1 MPLPYEDLLVEI
13 NQTPKEQGLYSE
25 MTARFK
31 TWINNQ
37 TRLNATNMNELVSFI
52 RSYSEEVGNKI
63 ELSLST
69 TLSNFVELNA
79 GWKVTPD
86 ELSFD
91 AAGNVNGRTVKNGE
105 LFNDYANNTAEGLF
119 SSAEGT
125 HTAANG
131 ANSHAQNNST
141 TANGDNST
149 SIGSNTIADGE
160 NSLSGGLNS
169 NAKGKNSIAFGSSV
183 IVDVNAENGVALGS
197 NTSVSGINGV
207 AIGDNVNISG
217 ANSFGAG
224 QGLILGY
231 DGQIVFGKYNDNQSS
246 SIVEVGGGT
255 SDNAKKNVFVVRN
268 DGYIFAGVDNIVD
281 NSPDNTLVPK
291 GYVDQEIERLDKNVW
306 LGCIDVTTEQ
316 YHDEEQFVALLN
328 SATKEFTKDTNPP
341 DGRNPKNGDQL
352 TVKITNPTVDD
363 PEYPEIWMFR
373 DPDPKPPEEDPNPDG
388 KWLFFSSLQQ
398 LVDATKTVKGLVQ
411 IGDNINVSDGLISVP
426 NATKELS
433 GVVKLSDSIITD
445 DNGALTLVW
454 GTW

>member
-13 NQTPKEQGLYSE
+13 NQTPKDQGLYSE

-105 LFNDYANNTAEGLF
+105 LFNDYQNNKAEGLY
-119 SSAEGT
+119 SHAEGT
-125 HTAANG
+125 KTSASGVA
-131 ANSHAQNNST
+131 SHAQGTST
-141 TANGDNST
+141 QANGDN
-149 SIGSNTIADGE
+149 AFA
-160 NSLSGGLNS
+160 GGLNTK
-169 NAKGKNSIAFGSSV
+169 AEGDNS
-183 IVDVNAENGVALGS
+183 
-197 NTSVSGINGV
+197 T
-207 AIGDNVNISG
+207 AIGQNLVAEYSN
-217 ANSFGAG
+217 
-224 QGLILGY
+224 QH
-231 DGQIVFGKYNDNQSS
+231 VFGKYNQNKETN
-246 SIVEVGGGT
+246 VLEVGYGT
-255 SDNAKKNVFVVRN
+255 SASATKNIFEVRN
-268 DGYIFAGVDNIVD
+268 DGYIFAGVDNIAD
-281 NSPDNTLVPK
+281 TSADNTLAPK

-306 LGCIDVTTEQ
+306 LGYIDVTTEE
-316 YHDEEQFVALLN
+316 YHNEEEFVNILN
-328 SATKEFTKDTNPP
+328 NAVKEFTKDTNPP

-352 TVKITNPTVDD
+352 TVKITNPTEKD

-373 DPDPKPPEEDPNPDG
+373 DPDPKLPAEDPNPDG

-398 LVDATKTVKGLVQ
+398 LVDASKTTKGLVK
-411 IGDNINVSDGLISVP
+411 IGDNIDVSDGLISVP
-426 NATKELS
+426 VATSSSLGVVVTGDNIINDSGRISVPIASSTVPGVVKLGENIVVDPTGTIS
-433 GVVKLSDSIITD
+433 IPVATTGTFGVVKLSDNIVLDD
-445 DNGALTLVW
+445 DNQLAMVW
-454 GTW
+454 NIW

>member
-1 MPLPYEDLLVEI
+1 MPTLPYQNLLIEI
-13 NQTPKEQGLYSE
+13 NQTPTDQGLYSQ
-25 MTARFK
+25 MTSRFK

-37 TRLNATNMNELVSFI
+37 TRLNATNMNELVAFI
-52 RSYSEEVGNKI
+52 RAYSEEVGNNI
-63 ELSLST
+63 EQAISL
-69 TLSNFVELNA
+69 TLTNLVELNA
-79 GWKVTPD
+79 GWKVNPD
-86 ELSFD
+86 TIAQDGS
-91 AAGNVNGRTVKNGE
+91 RTVHNGE
-105 LFNDYANNTAEGLF
+105 LFNDYANNTADGLF

-149 SIGSNTIADGE
+149 SMGSNTVADGE

-169 NAKGKNSIAFGSSV
+169 AAKGKNSIAFGSGAT
-183 IVDVNAENGVALGS
+183 VDTNAENGVALGS
-197 NTSVSGINGV
+197 NTFVSGINGV
-207 AIGDNVNISG
+207 AIGDSVNISG

-224 QGLILGY
+224 QGLISDY
-231 DGQIVFGKYNDNQSS
+231 DGQVVLGKYNDNQSS

-255 SDNAKKNVFVVRN
+255 SDNAKKNIFVVRN
-268 DGYIFAGVDNIVD
+268 DGYIFAGVDTIVD
-281 NSPDNTLVPK
+281 NSPDNTLAPK

-306 LGCIDVTTEQ
+306 LGYIDVTTEQ
-316 YHDEEQFVALLN
+316 YHDEEQFVELLN

-341 DGRNPKNGDQL
+341 DGRNPRNGDQI

-373 DPDPKPPEEDPNPDG
+373 DPDPKPPEEDLSPDG

-426 NATKELS
+426 NATNEIS

-445 DNGALTLVW
+445 DSGALTLVW
-454 GTW
+454 VTW